1 MPSKKRQRL
10 DDQMSSWASGK
21 VALAK
26 LQEKAFNEQS
36 QMKMKLMKEESAA
49 RMAREERLAGI
60 QEKVELL
67 KEKEVQIRID
77 MLLIQKAKLL
87 EKK

>member
-10 DDQMSSWASGK
+10 NDQMSSWAAGK
-21 VALAK
+21 AALTK
-26 LQEKAFNEQS
+26 LQEKAFIEQS
-36 QMKMKLMKEESAA
+36 QLKLKLMKEESVA
-49 RMAREERLAGI
+49 RMAREERLARM

-67 KEKEVQIRID
+67 KEKEVQIRIE
-77 MLLIQKAKLL
+77 MLLIEKAKL